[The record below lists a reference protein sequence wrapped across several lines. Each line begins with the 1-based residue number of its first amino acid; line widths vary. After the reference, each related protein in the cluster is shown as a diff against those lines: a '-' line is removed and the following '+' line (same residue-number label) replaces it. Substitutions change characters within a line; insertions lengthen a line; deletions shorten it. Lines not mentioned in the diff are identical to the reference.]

1 MNRLLAIFHRILG
14 ALRSVSHLSPRMCV
28 GCVGAYRS
36 SEVLGAHP
44 TLLNISLLSIWA
56 SKSDFY

>member
-28 GCVGAYRS
+28 GCVGAYLS
-36 SEVLGAHP
+36 SEVLGVPSHFAKY
-44 TLLNISLLSIWA
+44 LAFIYLGFQ
-56 SKSDFY
+56 K